1 MDLLS
6 QMATFVR
13 VVEGRSLS
21 AAARAQ
27 RLSLPAVSRQLAALE
42 ADLGATLIVRT
53 TRALHVTDAGQ
64 RWYEHSVRVLA
75 AVDDARASVG
85 DGGEPRGRVVVSAPV
100 TLGMDL
106 LVPALPSLTA
116 KHPALRVDL
125 RLEDQ
130 LVELVGDGVDVA
142 VRAGPPPPDSASL
155 VAQRLFPIERWV
167 VASSRWARRHGRPR
181 APQDLA
187 TRPCV
192 LQVTPAGQ
200 PVRWALR
207 RGAESAT
214 VDVGG
219 QLRTNAPLAL
229 RQLALD
235 GAGAAFLPDWLVAAD
250 VAAGRLHRL
259 VPAWTS
265 EIVPAWA
272 LYRAE
277 SRGVTR
283 VRAVLDALGG
293 LADVVRERLAPAPD
307 GAERRAARRT
317 VHTPSRAPA

>member
-13 VVEGRSLS
+13 VVDMRSLS

-27 RLSLPAVSRQLAALE
+27 RLSLPAVSRQLTALE
-42 ADLGATLIVRT
+42 AELGATLVVRT
-53 TRALHVTDAGQ
+53 TRALHVTDAGR

-85 DGGEPRGRVVVSAPV
+85 DGEPRGRVVVSAPV

-106 LVPALPSLTA
+106 LVPLLPALA
-116 KHPALRVDL
+116 AQHPELRVDL

-155 VAQRLFPIERWV
+155 VAQKLFPIERWV
-167 VASSRWARRHGRPR
+167 VAAPRWVRKHGKPRHPR
-181 APQDLA
+181 DLA
-187 TRPCV
+187 ARPCV
-192 LQVTPAGQ
+192 LQVTPAGA
-200 PVRWALR
+200 PVRWTLR
-207 RGAESAT
+207 RGEESAT
-214 VDVGG
+214 VDARG

-229 RQLALD
+229 RRLALD
-235 GAGAAFLPDWLVAAD
+235 GAGAAFVPDWLVAAD
-250 VAAGRLHRL
+250 LTAGGLVRL
-259 VPAWTS
+259 VPGWTS

-277 SRGVTR
+277 SRGIAR

-293 LADVVRERLAPAPD
+293 LASVVGRRLGAP
-307 GAERRAARRT
+307 
-317 VHTPSRAPA
+317 V